1 VVSRKAKI
9 LLNLLRSLPVKST
22 GDRSVERKRHILE
35 RTLSIL
41 KVPKAITVE
50 KTEINNLNAEW
61 LYPTKIGYMKSEY
74 TILYLHGGAYVIG
87 SPKTHRAFA
96 GRFSLITETQVLLL
110 DYRLAPEFPFPAALE
125 DATKAYLNLIGDL
138 ELNPKKVIIMGDS
151 AGGGLTL
158 STMLNL
164 KSLRKTLPRAGICIS
179 PWTDLTLSGES
190 VLTKEDEDPQ
200 LSKKNLEFA
209 AEMYLQGQNPRNPL
223 VSPLFG
229 DLRGLPSIFIQVG
242 TSEIL
247 LDDSIRF
254 AKKALEQGV
263 NVELDIWEEMTHCFT
278 LFGKM
283 LPESR
288 LALQRIRDFL
298 NNL

>member
-1 VVSRKAKI
+1 MVSRKAKI

-138 ELNPKKVIIMGDS
+138 ELNPKK
-151 AGGGLTL
+151 
-158 STMLNL
+158 
-164 KSLRKTLPRAGICIS
+164 
-179 PWTDLTLSGES
+179 
-190 VLTKEDEDPQ
+190 
-200 LSKKNLEFA
+200 
-209 AEMYLQGQNPRNPL
+209 
-223 VSPLFG
+223 
-229 DLRGLPSIFIQVG
+229 
-242 TSEIL
+242 
-247 LDDSIRF
+247 
-254 AKKALEQGV
+254 
-263 NVELDIWEEMTHCFT
+263 
-278 LFGKM
+278 
-283 LPESR
+283 
-288 LALQRIRDFL
+288 
-298 NNL
+298 

>member
-1 VVSRKAKI
+1 MVSRKAKI
-9 LLNLLRSLPVKST
+9 LLNLLRSLPVKSS

-41 KVPKAITVE
+41 KVPKTISVE
-50 KTEINNLNAEW
+50 QTQINNLYAEW
-61 LYPTKIGYMKSEY
+61 LYPTKIGYMNSEY

-96 GRFSLITETQVLLL
+96 GRFSMLTETQVLLL
-110 DYRLAPEFPFPAALE
+110 DYRLAPEYPFPAALE
-125 DATKAYLNLIGDL
+125 DATKTYLKLISDMEL
-138 ELNPKKVIIMGDS
+138 EPDKVILMGDS
-151 AGGGLTL
+151 AGGGLAL

-164 KSLRKTLPRAGICIS
+164 KSIKKPLPRAAICIS

-190 VLTKEDEDPQ
+190 ILTKEDEDPQ

-229 DLRGLPSIFIQVG
+229 ELHGLPPIFIQVG

-247 LDDSIRF
+247 LDDSVRF
-254 AKKALEQGV
+254 AKKALESGV
-263 NVELDIWEEMTHCFT
+263 DIKIDIWEEMTHCFT

-288 LALQRIRDFL
+288 LALQRLNDFINSL
-298 NNL
+298 